1 MNQETELPEKMTLTQ
16 AHRYLGISFTT
27 MTKLISER
35 VISYERSQLDHRVK
49 LVKRAD
55 LDSLRE
61 QPSRDEQQTT

>member
-1 MNQETELPEKMTLTQ
+1 MNQETELPAKMTLTQ

-27 MTKLISER
+27 MSKLINEG
-35 VISYERSQLDHRVK
+35 VIAYERSRLDHRVK

-61 QPSRDEQQTT
+61 QSPKDEQSTT